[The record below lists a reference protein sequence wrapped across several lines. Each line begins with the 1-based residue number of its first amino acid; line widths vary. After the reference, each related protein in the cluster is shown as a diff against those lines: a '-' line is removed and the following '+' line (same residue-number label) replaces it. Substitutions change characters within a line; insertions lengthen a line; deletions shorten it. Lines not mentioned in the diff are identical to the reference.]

1 MASIYFKT
9 YISLTPAVSSKATTI
24 PAMPMA
30 AQLLFGQLR
39 STVPSESKQAKKAPS
54 AMKLVWG
61 PLRTGVSDSD
71 LGPGFR
77 SNVHPAQSTQGA
89 LPPSLSGYCGI
100 RIILLETHLFDS
112 VQIYALVLFPEV
124 AS

>member
-89 LPPSLSGYCGI
+89 FPPSLATVGSGSFCSKPI
-100 RIILLETHLFDS
+100 FSTQFKSTPSSSSLK
-112 VQIYALVLFPEV
+112 
-124 AS
+124 